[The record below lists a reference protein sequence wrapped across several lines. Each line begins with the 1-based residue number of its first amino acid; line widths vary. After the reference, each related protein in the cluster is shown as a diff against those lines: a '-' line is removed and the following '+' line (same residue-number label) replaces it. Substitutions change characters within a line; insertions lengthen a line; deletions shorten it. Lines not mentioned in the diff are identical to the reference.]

1 MKFLTLAAS
10 AAIAAFLALPV
21 FAGEAE
27 APKSDAAKTADAAK
41 PADAAKTGGTCDKA
55 KCGEGKCDKSKCG
68 EGACDKAKCGDGA
81 CATKTQSPIH
91 SMMGWLAKQV
101 APSVE
106 CPCPAKADAEA
117 AWRGWFAGGKDV
129 PAAAL
134 RDALVADGWT
144 ADRFVGFFQAQA
156 KAKAAEAASSEGGK
170 CCDEGKCADGKCGEK
185 CGEKCGDGK
194 CCGKCKKGEVAKT
207 ETPAAKPEQP
217 AEAPAKP

>member
-1 MKFLTLAAS
+1 MRFLTLAAS
-10 AAIAAFLALPV
+10 AAVAAFLALPV

-27 APKSDAAKTADAAK
+27 APKSDAAKTADAAQ
-41 PADAAKTGGTCDKA
+41 PADAAKTGGT
-55 KCGEGKCDKSKCG
+55 CDKSKCG
-68 EGACDKAKCGDGA
+68 EGACDKAK

-101 APSVE
+101 APSLE
-106 CPCPAKADAEA
+106 CPCPTKADAEA

-156 KAKAAEAASSEGGK
+156 KAKAAEAASCDGGK
-170 CCDEGKCADGKCGEK
+170 CCDEGKCADGKCCEGKGERA
-185 CGEKCGDGK
+185 DGK
-194 CCGKCKKGEVAKT
+194 PCCGKCKKAEVAKT
-207 ETPAAKPEQP
+207 ETPSAKPEQP